1 MKKVVMGKSSGGL
14 LKFNYSS
21 TELNKMKCD
30 SELRNHLFELKRII
44 HFYATMFENGIERAN
59 ALSNNI
65 KIEL

>member
-1 MKKVVMGKSSGGL
+1 MKKVIKGEASGGL
-14 LKFNYSS
+14 LKFNYSKM
-21 TELNKMKCD
+21 ELNKMKSD

-59 ALSNNI
+59 DLSNNI